1 MSESDL
7 LSRIRVV
14 LSHPNHPGNIGAA
27 ARALK
32 TMGLS
37 RLYLVRPKRF
47 VDPEARALSS
57 NALDVLAGAVVCDS
71 LDEALQGAKLAIAVS
86 ARSRVIAHAP
96 LDARSAAAEAVSRAQ
111 TDEVAFVFG
120 NETTGLS
127 NDEVMKCNRLA
138 SIPSHPDYT
147 SLNLAAAVQV
157 ITYECRMAQL
167 GPLPPAVRT
176 GEPASHEDV
185 ENFYGHLERSLYASG
200 FLHPKYPRRLM
211 ERLRRLYSRVALEKE
226 EVSILRGIL
235 TAWEKPRSPDFKT
248 DQAARVVRVAE
259 GEESDLK

>member
-1 MSESDL
+1 MSQTDSF
-7 LSRIRVV
+7 SRIRVV
-14 LSHPNHPGNIGAA
+14 LSHPAHPGNIGAA

-37 RLYLVRPKRF
+37 RLYLVRPERF
-47 VDPEARALSS
+47 VDPQARALSS
-57 NALDVLAGAVVCDS
+57 SALDVLAVAVVCDS
-71 LDEALQGAKLAIAVS
+71 LDDALKGTALSIAVS
-86 ARSRVIAHAP
+86 ARPRIVGPAT
-96 LDARSAAAEAVSRAQ
+96 LDARSAAAEAVARAR

-127 NDEVMKCNRLA
+127 NAEVMKCNRLA

-167 GPLPPAVRT
+167 GPLPPTAPSEELAT
-176 GEPASHEDV
+176 YEDV
-185 ENFYGHLERSLYASG
+185 EGFFAHLERSLYASG

-211 ERLRRLYSRVALEKE
+211 ERLRRLYSRVALEKQ
-226 EVSILRGIL
+226 EVNILRGIL
-235 TAWEKPRSPDFKT
+235 TAWEQPRPRQPGPT
-248 DQAARVVRVAE
+248 DAE
-259 GEESDLK
+259 GQNGSESAVK

>member
-1 MSESDL
+1 MSRSDPS
-7 LSRIRVV
+7 SRIRVV
-14 LSHPNHPGNIGAA
+14 LSHPIHPGNIGAA

-37 RLYLVRPKRF
+37 RLYLVRPKCF
-47 VDPEARALSS
+47 PDPEARWLSA
-57 NALDVLAGAVVCDS
+57 NALDVLERAVVCDS
-71 LDEALQGAKLAIAVS
+71 LDEALAGTTLSIAVS
-86 ARSRVIAHAP
+86 ARARVMAHAP
-96 LDARSAAAEAVSRAQ
+96 IDARSAAAEAVARAQ

-120 NETTGLS
+120 NEIAGLA

-157 ITYECRMAQL
+157 ITYECRMAAL
-167 GPLPPAVRT
+167 GQPQPAA
-176 GEPASHEDV
+176 PAAELAAHEEV
-185 ENFYGHLERSLYASG
+185 ENFFEHLERNLYMSG

-211 ERLRRLYSRVALEKE
+211 ERLRRLFSRGPLEKE

-235 TAWEKPRSPDFKT
+235 AAWENPRPSDPAKDSKPGAK
-248 DQAARVVRVAE
+248 
-259 GEESDLK
+259 

>member
-1 MSESDL
+1 MSQTDSF
-7 LSRIRVV
+7 SRIRVV
-14 LSHPNHPGNIGAA
+14 LSHPAHPGNIGAA

-37 RLYLVRPKRF
+37 RLYLVRPERF
-47 VDPEARALSS
+47 VDPQARALSS
-57 NALDVLAGAVVCDS
+57 SALDVLALAVVCDS
-71 LDEALQGAKLAIAVS
+71 LDEALQGTALSIAVS
-86 ARSRVIAHAP
+86 ARPRIVGPAT
-96 LDARSAAAEAVSRAQ
+96 LDARGAAAEAVTRAQ

-127 NDEVMKCNRLA
+127 NSEVMKCNRLA

-167 GPLPPAVRT
+167 GPPPPSAPG
-176 GEPASHEDV
+176 GELATYEDI
-185 ENFYGHLERSLYASG
+185 ERFFEHLERSLYASG

-211 ERLRRLYSRVALEKE
+211 ERLRRLYSRAALEKQ
-226 EVSILRGIL
+226 EVNILRGML
-235 TAWEKPRSPDFKT
+235 TAWERPRAPQSDS
-248 DQAARVVRVAE
+248 AGAG
-259 GEESDLK
+259 GESRSDTAPK

>member
-1 MSESDL
+1 MSQSDSF
-7 LSRIRVV
+7 SRIRVV
-14 LSHPNHPGNIGAA
+14 LSRPAHPGNIGAA

-47 VDPEARALSS
+47 VDPQARALSS
-57 NALDVLAGAVVCDS
+57 SALDVLAVAVVCDS
-71 LDEALQGAKLAIAVS
+71 LDEALEGTTLSIAVS
-86 ARSRVIAHAP
+86 ARPRIIGPAP
-96 LDARSAAAEAVSRAQ
+96 LEARSAAAEAIARAQ

-127 NDEVMKCNRLA
+127 NEEVMKCNRLTA
-138 SIPSHPDYT
+138 IPSHPDYT

-167 GPLPPAVRT
+167 GPLPPTEQTAEFAT
-176 GEPASHEDV
+176 HEDV
-185 ENFYGHLERSLYASG
+185 EQFFAHLERSLYASG

-211 ERLRRLYSRVALEKE
+211 ERLRRLYSRLALEKQ
-226 EVSILRGIL
+226 EVSILRGML
-235 TAWEKPRSPDFKT
+235 TAWENPRPPRSRPTHADAQK
-248 DQAARVVRVAE
+248 
-259 GEESDLK
+259 GSESGRK

>member
-1 MSESDL
+1 MSPSDPF
-7 LSRIRVV
+7 SRIRVV
-14 LSHPNHPGNIGAA
+14 LSHPAHPGNIGAA

-57 NALDVLAGAVVCDS
+57 NALDVLASAVVCDS
-71 LDEALQGAKLAIAVS
+71 LDEALAGTTLSVAVS
-86 ARSRVIAHAP
+86 ARSRVIAHAS
-96 LDARSAAAEAVSRAQ
+96 LDARTAAAEAVARAR

-138 SIPSHPDYT
+138 TIPSHADYT

-157 ITYECRMAQL
+157 VTYECRMAWL
-167 GPLPPAVRT
+167 GPDLPATARP
-176 GEPASHEDV
+176 ELASHEEV
-185 ENFYGHLERSLYASG
+185 EKFFEHLERSLYASG
-200 FLHPKYPRRLM
+200 FLDPDHPRRLK
-211 ERLRRLYSRVALEKE
+211 ERLRRLFTRSQLEKE

-235 TAWEKPRSPDFKT
+235 TAWEFPRGPRRK
-248 DQAARVVRVAE
+248 
-259 GEESDLK
+259 

>member
-1 MSESDL
+1 MSPSDPF
-7 LSRIRVV
+7 SRIRVV
-14 LSHPNHPGNIGAA
+14 LSHPAHPGNIGAA

-47 VDPEARALSS
+47 VDPEARALST
-57 NALDVLAGAVVCDS
+57 NALDVLARAVVCDS
-71 LDEALQGAKLAIAVS
+71 LDEALQGTTLSIAVS
-86 ARSRVIAHAP
+86 ARTRVIAHAS
-96 LDARSAAAEAVSRAQ
+96 LDARSAAAEAVARAQ

-127 NDEVMKCNRLA
+127 NDEGMKCNRLA
-138 SIPSHPDYT
+138 SIPSHADYT

-157 ITYECRMAQL
+157 ITYECRMAAL
-167 GPLPPAVRT
+167 GPRAPAAPT
-176 GEPASHEDV
+176 AELATHEEL
-185 ENFYGHLERSLYASG
+185 ENFYEHLERNLYASG

-211 ERLRRLYSRVALEKE
+211 KRLRRLFSRVVLEKE

-235 TAWEKPRSPDFKT
+235 AKRENPRAPESKPDSKP
-248 DQAARVVRVAE
+248 
-259 GEESDLK
+259 ESQSESK